1 MRNDDFIGQGFCWFT
16 GIVLDIND
24 PEDLNRVK
32 VNCIGYHPE
41 KVKTEE
47 LPWATVMMPTTS
59 ASTEGI
65 GGNHHLE
72 VTSWVVGFFRDG
84 MSAQDPIVMGSIATQ
99 NQVKNPIRADG
110 KDIPVGS
117 STTNKVY
124 NSKAGHKI
132 ELENK
137 KGDETIRVTHAKG
150 AVISIDKD
158 NNLSIANSGT
168 TDITT
173 TGNINL
179 ISKTGDITVASGV
192 GAKTRII

>member
-16 GIVLDIND
+16 GIVQDIND

-32 VNCIGYHPE
+32 VYCIGYHPE
-41 KVKTEE
+41 KVKLEE

-65 GGNHHLE
+65 GANHHLE
-72 VTSWVVGFFRDG
+72 PTSWVVGFFRDG
-84 MSAQDPIVMGSIATQ
+84 TSAQDPIVMGSIATQ

-110 KDIPVGS
+110 KDVPVGS

-150 AVISIDKD
+150 AQIIIDKD
-158 NNLSIANSGT
+158 NNIAIVTEGKL
-168 TDITT
+168 DISAV
-173 TGNINL
+173 GEL
-179 ISKTGDITVASGV
+179 KFFSSK
-192 GAKTRII
+192 KTIIV